1 MYDKS
6 ARIYDLLYVGSGIKD
21 YPAEAA
27 ELHRI
32 IQDASPAAQNL
43 LDVACGTGAHLVE
56 MQRWYA
62 VEGVDLSPAMLAVAR
77 TRLPGI
83 PLHEGDM
90 RTLDLGKTFDAVTCL
105 FSSIGYMTDPAGMRA
120 AIARLAAHVAPGG
133 VLIVDGWVRP
143 DRWLDNFR
151 PDSPDVASDDEVTVV
166 RLSYSRRD
174 GSITELEMHHLVQ
187 TDDGIEYFME
197 PHRLRLTETGE
208 YVSAVTDAGLQ
219 ARVIPD
225 YMPNRDRIVGIRR

>member
-1 MYDKS
+1 VYDKS

-32 IQDASPAAQNL
+32 VDDACPSAQTL

-62 VEGVDLSPAMLAVAR
+62 VEGVDVSPAMLEVAR
-77 TRLPGI
+77 ARLPGI

-105 FSSIGYMTDPAGMRA
+105 FSSIGYMTDPAEMRS

-133 VLIVDGWVRP
+133 VLIIDGWVRP
-143 DRWLDNFR
+143 EQWRDNFR
-151 PDSPDVASDDEVTVV
+151 PDSPDFASDDEETVV
-166 RLSYSRRD
+166 RLSYSRRE
-174 GSITELEMHHLVQ
+174 GNITELEMHHLVQ
-187 TDDGIEYFME
+187 TDGGVEYFME
-197 PHRLRLTETGE
+197 AHRLRLTATDE
-208 YVSAVTDAGLQ
+208 YVSAVENAGLKAQ
-219 ARVIPD
+219 VIAD
-225 YMPNRDRIVGIRR
+225 YMPNRDRIVGTRA